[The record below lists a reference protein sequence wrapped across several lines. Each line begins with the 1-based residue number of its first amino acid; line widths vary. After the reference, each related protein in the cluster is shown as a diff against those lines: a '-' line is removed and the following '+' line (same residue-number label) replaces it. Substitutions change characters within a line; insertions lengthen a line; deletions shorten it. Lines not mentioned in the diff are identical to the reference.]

1 VVNSDRL
8 AASNARTRRREVV
21 LLLAI
26 CLPFLVLG
34 LGLDFL
40 DPGEG
45 LYGTIPSEMLACGDW
60 ILPHFNGLPYLEKPP
75 LYFWLAA
82 ATLALGVSAEWASRL
97 WSALP
102 ALGSVLLTWQLGGR
116 LYGPGAGLA
125 AGIALSTSAGFA
137 LHVRRASPDLL
148 TVFCITLALY
158 GFVRDLDR
166 PAGRGRFWIFYVG
179 IALGLLAKGLI
190 GAALPI
196 LIAGIWLAR
205 ADRPRLG
212 EFNLGWGA
220 ALVGLLALPWHLA
233 VAWRN
238 PAHFWFFLADNQV
251 LRFLGRRAF
260 LEDDVPISTLGFL
273 VVTFLFCFPWGV
285 FLLARRRPLAR
296 WGALVPVWAVTA
308 VGIFALSGS
317 KLEYYALPALPA
329 VALLAGGAWAERRGI
344 GWWLLLGAVG
354 SSLVGAWAVWAG
366 GSVAAPQVL
375 HGLAELNVYYR
386 ILRDQGLPLP
396 FASPRPFGLLLQG
409 LGVTL
414 LVGWA
419 ISAACWWRGHA
430 RGAFV
435 ALVLMAGGIA
445 ALIFQLLQVIEPHHS
460 ARAVGAAI
468 VARAGTA
475 DLVVHEGSLE
485 YSGALPL
492 YAGRRILVVDGRR
505 GDLEFASQL
514 PEAQGMFLER
524 AELARLWEGKQRV
537 FLVTQRPR
545 ARSVV
550 ANLPPDSVHEVG
562 VYGSRILYANGPAPP
577 VTADAGKRP
586 AAGRPRCL
594 APGRDGPEAGG

>member
-1 VVNSDRL
+1 MNSDQS
-8 AASNARTRRREVV
+8 AASSARTRRREVV

-26 CLPFLVLG
+26 CLPFLFLG

-40 DPGEG
+40 DQGEG

-60 ILPHFNGLPYLEKPP
+60 ILPRFNGLPYLEKPP
-75 LYFWLAA
+75 LFFWLTA

-102 ALGSVLLTWQLGGR
+102 ALGCVLLVWRLGR
-116 LYGPGAGLA
+116 QLYGPDGGLA
-125 AGIALSTSAGFA
+125 AGLALSTSAGFA

-148 TVFCITLALY
+148 MVFCVTLALY
-158 GFVRDLDR
+158 GFMRDLDR
-166 PAGRGRFWIFYVG
+166 PPGRGRFWIFYLG
-179 IALGLLAKGLI
+179 IGLALLAKGLI
-190 GAALPI
+190 GAALPV
-196 LIAGIWLAR
+196 LIAGVWSAW
-205 ADRPRLG
+205 AGRPRLR
-212 EFNLGWGA
+212 ELNLGSGA
-220 ALVGLLALPWHLA
+220 ALVALLALPWHLA

-238 PAHFWFFLADNQV
+238 PAHFWFFLVDNQV

-260 LEDDVPISTLGFL
+260 LEDDVPISTAGFL

-285 FLLARRRPLAR
+285 FLLARRRAGAR
-296 WGALVPVWAVTA
+296 WGALVPVWAVTV
-308 VGIFALSGS
+308 VGVFALSGS

-329 VALLAGGAWAERRGI
+329 VALLAGGAWTQRRGI

-366 GSVAAPQVL
+366 GRVTAPQVL

-409 LGVTL
+409 LGVAL
-414 LVGWA
+414 LVGWGMA
-419 ISAACWWRGHA
+419 AACWWRGKP
-430 RGAFV
+430 RGAFA

-460 ARAVGAAI
+460 ARAAGAAI
-468 VARAGTA
+468 MVHAR
-475 DLVVHEGSLE
+475 DEDVVVHEGSLE

-492 YAGRRILVVDGRR
+492 YAGRRILLVDGRR
-505 GDLEFASQL
+505 GDLEFASRL

-524 AELARLWEGKQRV
+524 AEFARLWHGQQRV
-537 FLVTQRPR
+537 FLVTQRDPT
-545 ARSVV
+545 RSVLTTV
-550 ANLPPDSVHEVG
+550 PRDSVHKVG
-562 VYGSRILYANGPAPP
+562 LYGSRFLYANQPPPP
-577 VTADAGKRP
+577 VTAVARERP
-586 AAGRPRCL
+586 AVGRPRCL
-594 APGRDGPEAGG
+594 TPGRDAPEPGG